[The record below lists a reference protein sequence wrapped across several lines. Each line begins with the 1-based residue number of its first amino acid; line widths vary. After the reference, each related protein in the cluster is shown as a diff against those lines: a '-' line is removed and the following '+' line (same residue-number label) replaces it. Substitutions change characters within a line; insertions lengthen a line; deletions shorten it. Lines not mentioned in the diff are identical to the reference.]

1 MRQQTLVI
9 LKPDCVARW
18 LTGEVISR
26 FEKKGLKLV
35 ASKMSSLSTEVLE
48 EHYSHLADK
57 PFFPKVVEMMQSAPV
72 VIQMREWDDVI
83 DVVRLMIWVTN
94 PTQAQP
100 GTVRWDFAI
109 SISGNIIHAS
119 ESEDAAK
126 AEIGRFFDEKEIHTY
141 VRPDESFLYE

>member
-1 MRQQTLVI
+1 MQKTLVL

-18 LTGEVISR
+18 HTWEVTSR
-26 FEKKGLKLV
+26 FERKWLKLI
-35 ASKMSSLSTEVLE
+35 ASKMTMLSTEILE

-57 PFFPKVVEMMQSAPV
+57 PFFPNILKYMQASPV
-72 VIQMREWDDVI
+72 VLQIWEWDDVV

-119 ESEDAAK
+119 ESEDAAD
-126 AEIGRFFDEKEIHTY
+126 AEIRRFFTPEEVYTYARADEWY
-141 VRPDESFLYE
+141 LYE